1 MKFHFYLL
9 LFVLLAGILVLP
21 SQQAKAQATLHDTVS
36 YAVGD
41 TMFVAWQH
49 SDGTPRISA
58 LLTTIM
64 GDTVTGGARADAN
77 RVYKLKTNGY
87 YWEADDI
94 ANSFPLRLVA
104 DAIPS
109 TDGADYP
116 PVLQMTDKR
125 ADGSAAALH
134 LITAGADVT
143 LKNIYVSGRTTGTG
157 AQTAYQPILFAANN
171 SHYTIDGCIFE
182 QSNFALV
189 VFTGANNT
197 CVVTNNKFRN
207 LQESPVTQ
215 QYTGRGISIWTDE
228 VSVVIENNTF
238 FNLGFASF
246 QMEGGS
252 SKYLRY
258 NHNTVINSGRGVM
271 SNSGDWWQNAYF
283 ANNLFINCWWQ
294 GERFADTHASGRDP
308 RETHNGLFI
317 VNPLPSGYGPEQGR
331 RIVVAKD
338 FAFMDP
344 RYLAK
349 YGASA
354 STDSIVRV
362 WFTDPV
368 SIDDYWTP
376 YKVNGTLGGHMYIA
390 DTTWLTGMPAGM
402 ADYLGDANWLQ
413 PAHNVTGATFV
424 DSAWSLI
431 TDIYAG
437 ITGGTQ
443 LFYHPSVYPTDETWP
458 LPDPGGYTD
467 ATLKTAGTD
476 GLPIGDLN
484 YFPTQKAT
492 FLANQT
498 AYVSQ
503 IEQLAGAVKIF
514 PLDSTVEAENCTVG
528 GTAQVQ
534 STQGLLYYDYIG
546 NGKVQ
551 WTFTAPDAG
560 QYDTKWYV
568 NMTGRGQSGPDL
580 AIDDSQF
587 VDRHLGW
594 GQFVFDPTQGPAAG
608 LSNSAWVWVPIV
620 ADSVEHSTGVFGSSC
635 TNLFTFAAGSQHTI
649 GVVGGGWG
657 EVDFAEIDL
666 VKHGNTDT
674 LKLMALNAVAD
685 LPTPKAVGAKWVA
698 SKFKFVS
705 LGTGGTVAATVK
717 APEAG
722 TYHLRT
728 FYQNGG
734 GTQSIQIKEGSN
746 VLATESFAGKADS
759 TGLDDFSVGFT
770 LSAGSHTLILSGA
783 NVNIDYF
790 QLLSDSTVTGV
801 RAAGNTPYS
810 YSLEQN
816 YPNPFNPSTTIKFSV
831 SKPMN
836 VKLFVYNVL
845 GQKVATLVN
854 GMVSAGPQSAIF
866 DASHLASGVY
876 FYRLEAGDFVKTE
889 KMLLLK

>member
-1 MKFHFYLL
+1 MKSHFYLL
-9 LFVLLAGILVLP
+9 LFVLLAGLLLLP
-21 SQQAKAQATLHDTVS
+21 SQQAKAQATLNDTVS

-41 TMFVAWQH
+41 TMYVAWAH
-49 SDGTPRISA
+49 SDFSPRYNA
-58 LLTTIM
+58 LLTTILS
-64 GDTVTGGARADAN
+64 DTANGTRADLN

-87 YWEADDI
+87 YWESDDI
-94 ANSFPLRLVA
+94 TNPGFPLRLVA
-104 DAIPS
+104 DP
-109 TDGADYP
+109 TDQIGAGNFP
-116 PVLQMTDKR
+116 PILQMTDTR
-125 ADGSAAALH
+125 VDNSTAALH
-134 LITAGADVT
+134 LITAGAEVT
-143 LKNIYVSGRTTGTG
+143 MKNIFITGRTITG
-157 AQTAYQPILFAANN
+157 AQTAYQPILFAASN
-171 SHYTIDGCIFE
+171 SNYTIDGCIFE
-182 QSNFALV
+182 QSNFALI
-189 VFTGANNT
+189 VFTGTGNK
-197 CVVTNNKFRN
+197 CVITNNKFRN
-207 LQESPVTQ
+207 LEESPVTQ
-215 QYTGRGISIWTDE
+215 QYTGRGISIWADQA
-228 VSVVIENNTF
+228 SVIIENNTF
-238 FNLGFASF
+238 FNLGFVSF

-252 SKYLRY
+252 AKYLRF

-294 GERFADTHASGRDP
+294 GERYADVNASGRDP
-308 RETHNGLFI
+308 REAHNGLFI

-331 RIVVAKD
+331 RVVVAKEY
-338 FAFMDP
+338 AYLDP

-349 YGASA
+349 YGSPD
-354 STDSIVRV
+354 TIVRV

-368 SIDDYWTP
+368 STDDFWTP
-376 YKVNGTLGGHMYIA
+376 YKVNGALGGHMYIS
-390 DTTWLTGMPAGM
+390 DTTWLSSMPAGF

-413 PAHNVTGATFV
+413 PKNNVTGATFV

-431 TDIYAG
+431 TDVYAG

-443 LFYHPSVYPTDETWP
+443 LFYHPTVLATDETWP

-484 YFPTQKAT
+484 WFPTQKAT
-492 FLANQT
+492 FLANQ
-498 AYVSQ
+498 AVYVSQ

-514 PLDSTVEAENCTVG
+514 PLDSTVEAENCTLS
-528 GTAQVQ
+528 GTAQTQ
-534 STQGLLYYDYIG
+534 TTQGLLYYDYIG

-560 QYDTKWYV
+560 LYDTKWFV

-620 ADSVEHSTGVFGSSC
+620 ADSVEHSTGTFGSSC
-635 TNLFTFAAGSQHTI
+635 TGLFTFAAGSQHTI

-657 EVDFAEIDL
+657 EVDFAEVDL
-666 VKHGNTDT
+666 VMHGNTDT
-674 LKLMALNAVAD
+674 LKLMALNALAD

-698 SKFKFVS
+698 SKFEYVS
-705 LGTGGTVAATVK
+705 LGSGGTIAATVK

-734 GTQSIQIKEGSN
+734 AAQSIQIKEGSS

-770 LSAGSHTLILSGA
+770 LSAGSHTLTINGA

-801 RAAGNTPYS
+801 RATGNTPYS

-816 YPNPFNPSTTIKFSV
+816 YPNPFNPTTTIKFSV
-831 SKPMN
+831 SKPMS
-836 VKLFVYNVL
+836 VKLFVYNIL

-854 GMVSAGPQSAIF
+854 GNVSAGPQSAVF
-866 DASHLASGVY
+866 DASRLASGVY
-876 FYRLEAGDFVKTE
+876 FYRLEAGDYVKTQ